1 MTPPHFEQRVL
12 SVDVVEAVAEQ
23 VLPQAGGRRGQHSP
37 VVGGQ
42 LPQRDSGRAARGQCV
57 GLEAHEGVAGS
68 LLQDRTDNNNNS
80 SSSEVR

>member
-23 VLPQAGGRRGQHSP
+23 VLPQPGGRRGEHSP

-42 LPQRDSGRAARGQCV
+42 LPQRDSGRAARGQRV
-57 GLEAHEGVAGS
+57 GLEANEGVAGS
-68 LLQDRTDNNNNS
+68 LLQYRTDN
-80 SSSEVR
+80 SSSEVRQ